1 MAVIGII
8 EKNNNIIEMEKTLEK
23 YNMNKEN
30 IIMISEEKIENIK
43 NVKFDILVIND
54 LINKNS
60 LLCKII
66 ETSKYLIINTDYKEN
81 LQLLSKIENTH
92 VITFGF
98 NKRAT
103 ITIISNEDN
112 EIILDIQREFENL
125 YYEKI
130 ESQEIKLERKLG
142 KKHIYEEI
150 SMKILTILAKI

>member
-23 YNMNKEN
+23 YNMNKE
-30 IIMISEEKIENIK
+30 
-43 NVKFDILVIND
+43 
-54 LINKNS
+54 NS